1 MAPPIDPKCIKFNL
15 PSVFDDELN
24 EILNVTAKNKV
35 CVVSVVGRSSL
46 HANCC
51 KTGLID
57 EVIGRSIFKSNMC
70 DMPKINTDTH
80 CDIRGYYDPESQ
92 VIFLHLTGI
101 FDASYLTQMCKSL
114 ESDLL
119 EKSFLE
125 LWCDLQCKFAKALLL
140 MFSISHIILISHPT
154 ATFDVNY
161 IYLFRTLDVIRQ
173 KAIPILTEQLRGF
186 NISNDWIQ
194 AARPCSPRVL
204 FLFQSCPLDSQKEVK
219 SNDVFGN
226 VKSKKISPIKKLE
239 HALEDQIYRILRKS
253 RVITNI
259 SGNSL
264 FAVPANQ
271 EFVYVSTSKPV
282 IEDPVGFF
290 ISQLR
295 DFCSIS
301 KESETSSLRL
311 KSYAL
316 SRRGSMQNVNA
327 VGNGSGKLSF
337 LSEESTSDHSFHSF
351 LWQHIQMALT
361 KGFDDNVGRH
371 PIPAYFEL
379 PSVKTW
385 FEISNKLYNWFL
397 SEPKESR
404 SSSIHNSLRTALD
417 IDVRFSEG
425 RCGKV
430 LPIAAAAYQENLPP
444 HYTTDYHQRKLAH
457 ALQVF
462 SMHARGPAFQ
472 RYAHQLREDCERLWH
487 TGHQMCEIL
496 SLTGNQCLNPAHR
509 VLETKEDD
517 SSRSLPIMPHC
528 SQIKLISAC
537 DCGRRQASRDDP
549 FTIKAANHEFYVS
562 LHKDCCGDLE
572 RIDFRIFQATIIDPQ
587 SDDITSLSKSDDED
601 DKDKESGI
609 ETNQTGSTSGVS
621 LSFGQTETSDN
632 SPGEDDEHHLSQD
645 QNEKD
650 DADSEVII
658 SIDEGSDFIPAVK
671 AEKPLIRQPST
682 TEYLPGMI
690 NSESPSGLLPKFSSW
705 SLVCLGPSSLYSH
718 NIGIQDQ
725 PGFIPATNF
734 LLPWDVTVKL
744 EQRERWP
751 TLWEGKRSTGLK
763 GKKGGK
769 DGSQFTVKIFIG
781 VEYECPR
788 GHRFMCSGPDRVL
801 RATSSG
807 LVKDNAN
814 KVTGND
820 MPLYFPCPCRSSKPQ
835 IAQLM
840 RIHVVTPKAPVH
852 VTLNPKV
859 QPAALPCPIFY
870 PGNAEPVKLSQS
882 AYWVLRLPFVYQGEQ
897 HSYLPPKDAV
907 SVEACR
913 LLKGTYNI
921 AEQVQSM
928 R

>member
-1 MAPPIDPKCIKFNL
+1 MAPPIDPKCIRFNL

-24 EILNVTAKNKV
+24 EILKVTAKNKV

-271 EFVYVSTSKPV
+271 EFVYVSTSQPV

-301 KESETSSLRL
+301 KESDTSSLRL

-425 RCGKV
+425 
-430 LPIAAAAYQENLPP
+430 
-444 HYTTDYHQRKLAH
+444 
-457 ALQVF
+457 
-462 SMHARGPAFQ
+462 
-472 RYAHQLREDCERLWH
+472 
-487 TGHQMCEIL
+487 
-496 SLTGNQCLNPAHR
+496 AHR

-572 RIDFRIFQATIIDPQ
+572 RIDFRIFQAAITDSQ